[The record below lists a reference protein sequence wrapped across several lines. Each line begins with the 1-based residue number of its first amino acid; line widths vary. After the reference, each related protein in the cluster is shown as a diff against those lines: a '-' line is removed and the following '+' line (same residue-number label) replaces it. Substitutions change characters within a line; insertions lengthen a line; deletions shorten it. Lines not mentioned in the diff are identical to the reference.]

1 MKIVFKR
8 IQKTTNIFLTVWIN
22 FSEWLRVKIL
32 LLLNIWVIAMDVF

>member
-22 FSEWLRVKIL
+22 FSECLRVKIL
-32 LLLNIWVIAMDVF
+32 LLLNIWVIAR